1 MKHVLISSM
10 SEDLKVLLFDDETNT
25 AEWVLVK
32 TADDIKKK
40 FDFATAKIKE

>member
-1 MKHVLISSM
+1 MKHVLSSNM
-10 SEDLKVLLFDDETNT
+10 NEELKVLVFDDATNT

-32 TADDIKKK
+32 TADDTKKK